1 MGWLILSIIILIVC
15 IVFNTLNEINC
26 WQFDFIEFVGV
37 VIGSAS
43 FAASFILIACMIDSK
58 NSAKVTIDMYDNI
71 VELNQE
77 LGVSSDAIME
87 KTLELNEEILE
98 HRVRVNKFM
107 TKGLYS
113 EDVANLPLLELPEI
127 MKDIPI
133 DYD

>member
-1 MGWLILSIIILIVC
+1 MGWLILSIIIFIVC
-15 IVFNTLNEINC
+15 IVVNTLDEINC
-26 WQFDFIEFVGV
+26 WQSDFIEYAGLVM
-37 VIGSAS
+37 GSAS
-43 FAASFILIACMIDSK
+43 FAASFILIACMIDTK

-71 VELNQE
+71 VELTQE

-87 KTLELNEEILE
+87 KTLKLNEEILE

-113 EDVANLPLLELPEI
+113 KDVANLPLLELPEI

-133 DYD
+133 EYD

>member
-1 MGWLILSIIILIVC
+1 MGWLILSIIVFIAC
-15 IVFNTLNEINC
+15 IVFNTLNEINY
-26 WQFDFIEFVGV
+26 WQFDLIEFVGP
-37 VIGSAS
+37 VIGFVS

-71 VELNQE
+71 VELTQE

-113 EDVANLPLLELPEI
+113 EDVANLPLLKLPEI